1 MSEERQLPFDPNND
15 DEVAAWF
22 DTHSSTELPGE
33 RVQNVTVKRRSKDLQ
48 TLTIRIDA
56 NDMEQLKKAADRKGI
71 GYTTMARML
80 LHQEL
85 QRDESIPR

>member
-1 MSEERQLPFDPNND
+1 MGDDRTVPFDPNND
-15 DEVAAWF
+15 EEAAAWF

-33 RVQNVTVKRRSKDLQ
+33 RVKNVTVTRRSKDLK

-56 NDMEQLKKAADRKGI
+56 RDMERLQKVADRKGI

-85 QRDESIPR
+85 QKEETAP